1 MSENIDVDHEI
12 VQASIKKMDGLVGDL
27 SEGVK
32 RIQSAVPL
40 GTPPATVALF
50 QAELKRMLNVSW
62 RALED
67 TQLQMAG
74 LAQTTYAVA
83 AEYKKVEDETKTSLM
98 NIEQRALEIDT
109 SRNGPTPTT
118 SPRVDTPAAV
128 PGTSTGIR

>member
-12 VQASIKKMDGLVGDL
+12 VQASIKKMDGLVEDL
-27 SEGVK
+27 AGGVS

-40 GTPPATVALF
+40 GTPPETVALF
-50 QAELKRMLNVSW
+50 QAELKRMLNASW

-67 TQLQMAG
+67 TQLQLAG

-83 AEYKKVEDETKTSLM
+83 SDYKKVEDETKASLM
-98 NIEQRALEIDT
+98 NIEGRALEINT
-109 SRNGPTPTT
+109 SRNGTAPTT
-118 SPRVDTPAAV
+118 SPRADTPAAV